1 MNDHQQRVSMPAPN
15 EGYELL
21 IEAGGACFARYPIA
35 THKIT
40 DQDNITNVALKYT
53 QGLLQKGDILFLS
66 EKAVACSQGRA
77 IPLTNVRAGWLA
89 RLLSR
94 YVYKSPYGVGLS
106 MPETMEMAIRECG
119 APRILFAAF
128 ISAIGKMIGRHG
140 WFYRIAGYKA
150 ASIDPPWH
158 GTLPPYNEY
167 IILSPKEPTKV
178 AKEIADITGVSVC
191 VVDVNDLGGNILG
204 HSPLLEVD
212 PELIIAALRDNP
224 LGQRAAQTPMGI
236 LRKIENDES
245 GVCSSSQRK

>member
-1 MNDHQQRVSMPAPN
+1 LNDHQQQVSMPAPN

-21 IEAGGACFARYPIA
+21 IEADGACFARYPVA

-40 DQDNITNVALKYT
+40 AQDNITNVVSKYT
-53 QGLLQKGDILFLS
+53 QGLLQEGDIIFLS

-77 IPLTNVRAGWLA
+77 IHLADVRAGWLA

-94 YVYKSPYGVGLS
+94 YVYKSPHGVGLS

-128 ISAIGKMIGRHG
+128 IAAIGKMIGSHG

-150 ASIDPPWH
+150 ASIDPPWE

-167 IILSPKEPTKV
+167 IILSPQEPMKV
-178 AKEIADITGVSVC
+178 AKEIADITGVAVC

-204 HSPLLEVD
+204 HSPSLKLD
-212 PELIIAALRDNP
+212 PEIVIAALRDNP
-224 LGQRAAQTPMGI
+224 LGQRSAQTPMGI
-236 LRKIENDES
+236 LRKIETDEP
-245 GVCSSSQRK
+245 GVA